1 MSRRTKRLTLQRAL
15 KLLQIE
21 YGSQVKEV
29 KKVKELYYASEICG
43 IIRRFTKEDI
53 LKIEDEMYA
62 GFGF

>member
-1 MSRRTKRLTLQRAL
+1 MGKRTKKLTLQRAL

-29 KKVKELYYASEICG
+29 NKVKGLYYASEICG
-43 IIRRFTKEDI
+43 SIRKFTREDI